1 MKSTV
6 ETGNGQE
13 MALGTQKAQSRAI
26 DSDTGEGLPLLQ
38 ARGNWGGH
46 GAAAGEFVTGEEGWE
61 EVFPAGFAF

>member
-6 ETGNGQE
+6 ETGNGQK

-26 DSDTGEGLPLLQ
+26 DSDAEGLPLLQ
-38 ARGNWGGH
+38 ARGNWEGH

-61 EVFPAGFAF
+61 ELFPAGFAF